1 MIFRLLNWILRP
13 PPDEPGKGETRVVD
27 AKLIIKLSINKIIMY
42 LSLDQQDIQLIDLK
56 SFVNIS
62 LKRKAGQMPNI
73 GKKSK
78 LYPNNSSHLH
88 LTSIVS
94 WYVTLESSLV
104 DGWVLIS
111 TIRRQRASSSVLLL
125 LYYSQFLCHHWR
137 IELNSSN

>member
-1 MIFRLLNWILRP
+1 MNWILRP

-27 AKLIIKLSINKIIMY
+27 AKLIIKLSMNKIILY
-42 LSLDQQDIQLIDLK
+42 LSLDQQDIKLIDLK

-78 LYPNNSSHLH
+78 FKSKLSPNNSSHLH
-88 LTSIVS
+88 LTIIVS

-104 DGWVLIS
+104 DEWVLIS

-125 LYYSQFLCHHWR
+125 LYYSKFLCHHWR